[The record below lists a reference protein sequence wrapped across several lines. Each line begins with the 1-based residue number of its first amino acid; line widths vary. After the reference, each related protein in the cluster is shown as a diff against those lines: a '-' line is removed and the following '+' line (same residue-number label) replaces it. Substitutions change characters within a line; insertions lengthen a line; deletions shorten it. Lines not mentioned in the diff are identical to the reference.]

1 MAATESKKQILIVDQ
16 DVAAVE
22 PLRRRLCDAG
32 FDVHVIAG
40 GAAAVTAL
48 TERPPHLVIL
58 DWNAPGFAALEVI
71 AVTQRVRVPHRVRLI
86 LLSALSSEPDV
97 VAAFDLGADDYIAK
111 PYSVRE
117 AAARVCAVLRPAPQ
131 ESDRSQVSYDDL
143 MLDASTNRV
152 TVRGRVLKLRGAEYK
167 ILAFL
172 MSHPGKTY
180 NRNQLLEQIWG
191 GNSEVDER
199 TIDVN
204 VQRLRKVL
212 SGPGYEAHIQTV
224 RGFGYRFAA
233 PGQAAGD

>member
-22 PLRRRLCDAG
+22 PLRRKLCDAG

-233 PGQAAGD
+233 PGQAGGD

>member
-1 MAATESKKQILIVDQ
+1 MAATDSKKQILIVDQ

-32 FDVHVIAG
+32 FDVQVIAG
-40 GAAAVTAL
+40 GAAAVTVL

-58 DWNAPGFAALEVI
+58 DWNVPGFAALEVI

-117 AAARVCAVLRPAPQ
+117 AVARVCAVLRPAPQ
-131 ESDRSQVSYDDL
+131 ESDRLQVSCDDL
-143 MLDASTNRV
+143 MLDATTNRV

-191 GNSEVDER
+191 GNCEVDER

-212 SGPGYEAHIQTV
+212 TGPGYEAHIQTV

-233 PGQAAGD
+233 PSPADGD